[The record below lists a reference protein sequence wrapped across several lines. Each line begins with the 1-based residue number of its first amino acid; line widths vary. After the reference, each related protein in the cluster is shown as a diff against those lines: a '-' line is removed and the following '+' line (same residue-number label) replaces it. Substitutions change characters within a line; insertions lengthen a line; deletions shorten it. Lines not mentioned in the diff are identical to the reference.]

1 MSLAS
6 STNKIPLTR
15 HRDIAYAGSPMSKM
29 LRFQLRM
36 YPDFYARVKKRA
48 KSLKMG
54 IAEFIRQCIEQA
66 LEDMPK

>member
-1 MSLAS
+1 M
-6 STNKIPLTR
+6 TMKQV
-15 HRDIAYAGSPMSKM
+15 
-29 LRFQLRM
+29 QLRM
-36 YPDFYARVKKRA
+36 YPDFYERVKKRA